1 MTVTFAEQI
10 NVSVQIGDLAWFLTP
25 NPPSGVPGNQ
35 YSTGSAAN
43 SLLFGEITDVTP
55 FTITVNTPVNI
66 PLSTSYILF
75 SKNNEANKS
84 NLVGYYAEV
93 TMVNEITDKTVE
105 LYAVGT
111 EVTESSK

>member
-1 MTVTFAEQI
+1 MIVTFAEQV
-10 NVSVQIGDLAWFLTP
+10 NVSVAIGDLAWYLTP
-25 NPPSGVPGNQ
+25 QTIGVPGNQ

-43 SLLFGEITDVTP
+43 SLLFGEITNVTP
-55 FTITVNTPVNI
+55 FTITVDTPVNT
-66 PLSTSYILF
+66 PFSNSYILF

-93 TMVNEITDKTVE
+93 TMVNERKDRVE